1 MAKTP
6 HQKGLFLL
14 GAGGDGRRVR
24 RPEPRPPA
32 VSCCCPPPTPWPGAK
47 RFAFA
52 ASTGTPLLPALADDW
67 CRYGRDCFV
76 FEVLETLTREPEQ
89 AEAQFRAE
97 LDVTRLSARGAS
109 FY

>member
-1 MAKTP
+1 MTGGVCAVRNTAT
-6 HQKGLFLL
+6 GRLL
-14 GAGGDGRRVR
+14 LLSAADTAARR
-24 RPEPRPPA
+24 
-32 VSCCCPPPTPWPGAK
+32 K

-67 CRYGRDCFV
+67 SRYGRDCFV
-76 FEVLETLTREPEQ
+76 FEVLETLMREPEQ

>member
-1 MAKTP
+1 MTGGVCAVRNTAT
-6 HQKGLFLL
+6 GRLL
-14 GAGGDGRRVR
+14 LMSAA
-24 RPEPRPPA
+24 PPA
-32 VSCCCPPPTPWPGAK
+32 ATRKLVGV
-47 RFAFA
+47 A
-52 ASTGTPLLPALADDW
+52 ASTGTTLLTALTDDW
-67 CRYGRDCFV
+67 RRYGRDCFV

>member
-6 HQKGLFLL
+6 RRKGLFLP

-24 RPEPRPPA
+24 RPEHGHRPSPVAVRRRPRGQA
-32 VSCCCPPPTPWPGAK
+32 Q
-47 RFAFA
+47 AFCLCSIHRHS
-52 ASTGTPLLPALADDW
+52 ASS
-67 CRYGRDCFV
+67 RYGRDCFV

>member
-1 MAKTP
+1 MTGGVCAVRNTAT
-6 HQKGLFLL
+6 GRLL
-14 GAGGDGRRVR
+14 LLSAADPAARR
-24 RPEPRPPA
+24 
-32 VSCCCPPPTPWPGAK
+32 K

-52 ASTGTPLLPALADDW
+52 ASTGTPLLPALTDDW
-67 CRYGRDCFV
+67 RRYGRDCFV

-97 LDVTRLSARGAS
+97 LDVTPPSARAAS